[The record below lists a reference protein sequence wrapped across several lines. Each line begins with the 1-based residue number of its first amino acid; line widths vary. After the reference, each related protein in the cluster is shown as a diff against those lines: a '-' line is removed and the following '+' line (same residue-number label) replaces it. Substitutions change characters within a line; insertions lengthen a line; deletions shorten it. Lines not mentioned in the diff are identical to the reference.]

1 MLYAK
6 AFFSVW
12 RVLNSFEN
20 EPQSSSFDAK
30 QTHTEPGKGKD
41 FNQGKSTI
49 ERLMKQDQ
57 TK

>member
-20 EPQSSSFDAK
+20 EPQSISFDAK

-49 ERLMKQDQ
+49 ENKLNWQ
-57 TK
+57 